1 MLASRVSAHVPT
13 SAPNIKCTAAGRGI
27 NPSEARMMTI
37 PHDARGGLNY
47 DCKASSEQHSKKR
60 IAAELLHRLDKG
72 SVILEG
78 LHRTSDMIK
87 SEKDQ
92 SCADHG

>member
-1 MLASRVSAHVPT
+1 
-13 SAPNIKCTAAGRGI
+13 
-27 NPSEARMMTI
+27 MMTI